1 MGMSRSA
8 TSVIMFI
15 MRLFGMKLE
24 DAFEFV
30 KTQREATDPNDGF
43 MEQLRLFED
52 KAFKFD
58 SECDPNNASAT
69 HMKFSKFTE
78 ELHDMKA
85 ELASPGTPKVS
96 GLDLKDPEA
105 FKMSVKPVT
114 AVYEEVAVKTFNFS
128 VGPSAFPND
137 VLKTA

>member
-1 MGMSRSA
+1 
-8 TSVIMFI
+8 MFI

-58 SECDPNNASAT
+58 SECDPNDKSAS
-69 HMKFSKFTE
+69 HMKFNKFTE
-78 ELHDMKA
+78 ELQDMKTELT
-85 ELASPGTPKVS
+85 ELASPSTPRVS
-96 GLDLKDPEA
+96 GPDLNSPDA
-105 FKMSVKPVT
+105 FKMTAKPVAT
-114 AVYEEVAVKTFNFS
+114 VYEEVAVKTFNFS
-128 VGPSAFPND
+128 VGPSTLPND

>member
-1 MGMSRSA
+1 MSRSA

-43 MEQLRLFED
+43 MEQLKMFEA

-58 SECDPNNASAT
+58 SEIGETDPSDDSAT
-69 HMKFSKFTE
+69 PMKFSKFTE
-78 ELHDMKA
+78 ELSDMKA
-85 ELASPGTPKVS
+85 ELQSPGPKES
-96 GLDLKDPEA
+96 STSLENP
-105 FKMSVKPVT
+105 
-114 AVYEEVAVKTFNFS
+114 
-128 VGPSAFPND
+128 
-137 VLKTA
+137 